1 MSRNRRTPS
10 AFLIPA
16 GLLIV
21 AAAGTLVLFLIPRNL
36 ADSWVGEPGELHY
49 ATVVLY
55 VAAAAGL
62 LIRGPGRLSRA
73 AGAAGLLLLAA
84 IKLDPGHRL
93 EGVKTQG
100 LAYFTSAENPLL
112 PRILSGAVYLAAAGL
127 LLVTIAAGWRGFR
140 NGLRKRRTAPVLVVT
155 AVCML
160 AASQAADALQASMTW
175 PKPGWHTHPRIYFGS
190 GVVEAVLEILVPAAL
205 LWALAA
211 AGKNTAGDGDASR
224 KGAGPQS

>member
-1 MSRNRRTPS
+1 V
-10 AFLIPA
+10 FLIPA
-16 GLLIV
+16 GLV
-21 AAAGTLVLFLIPRNL
+21 AAAAAGTLVLFLIPRAV

-55 VAAAAGL
+55 AAAAAGIL
-62 LIRGPGRLSRA
+62 LRGPGRLPRA

-112 PRILSGAVYLAAAGL
+112 PRILTGAIYLAAAGL
-127 LLVTIAAGWRGFR
+127 LLVTIAAGWRRFR
-140 NGLRKRRTAPVLVVT
+140 AGLREGRAAPVLVVT

-160 AASQAADALQASMTW
+160 AASQVADVVQASLTW

-205 LWALAA
+205 LWALAVT
-211 AGKNTAGDGDASR
+211 GRRSDGDGSASR
-224 KGAGPQS
+224 KAPASQS